1 VRSEDSLAQEILNE
15 KDETYVYR
23 FGYFDF
29 VLAKEASW
37 GGDRKIKETIIAS
50 PRIDIVPSAG
60 RFSSNFKHFKE
71 KRRRKR
77 RKDGAFAVV
86 EFSGGSLFLFALVS
100 VSVLVVSR

>member
-1 VRSEDSLAQEILNE
+1 MRSEDSLAQEILNE

-71 KRRRKR
+71 KRRK
-77 RKDGAFAVV
+77 KTSENVV
-86 EFSGGSLFLFALVS
+86 LPHVIFCRSHLTCEYCLLLVS
-100 VSVLVVSR
+100 

>member
-1 VRSEDSLAQEILNE
+1 MRSEDSLAQEILNE

-37 GGDRKIKETIIAS
+37 GGDRNNKETIIAS

-71 KRRRKR
+71 KRRKKTVKMGCSNREKR
-77 RKDGAFAVV
+77 YKHQIII
-86 EFSGGSLFLFALVS
+86 
-100 VSVLVVSR
+100 

>member
-71 KRRRKR
+71 KRRK
-77 RKDGAFAVV
+77 KTKKM
-86 EFSGGSLFLFALVS
+86 VS
-100 VSVLVVSR
+100 FCASQVWL

>member
-50 PRIDIVPSAG
+50 RRIDIVPSAG

-71 KRRRKR
+71 KEGRKQ
-77 RKDGAFAVV
+77 KKIAC
-86 EFSGGSLFLFALVS
+86 SLFIL
-100 VSVLVVSR
+100 SRPRFTLSSSFYV

>member
-37 GGDRKIKETIIAS
+37 GGDRNNKETIIAS

-71 KRRRKR
+71 KDERKA
-77 RKDGAFAVV
+77 KKMLLVFC
-86 EFSGGSLFLFALVS
+86 FS
-100 VSVLVVSR
+100 

>member
-60 RFSSNFKHFKE
+60 RFSSNFKHFK
-71 KRRRKR
+71 
-77 RKDGAFAVV
+77 
-86 EFSGGSLFLFALVS
+86 
-100 VSVLVVSR
+100 

>member
-1 VRSEDSLAQEILNE
+1 MRSEDSLAQEILNE

-37 GGDRKIKETIIAS
+37 GGDRNNKETIIAS

-71 KRRRKR
+71 KRRRKQEKR
-77 RKDGAFAVV
+77 WLSVT
-86 EFSGGSLFLFALVS
+86 LFIL
-100 VSVLVVSR
+100 

>member
-71 KRRRKR
+71 KRRRKQA
-77 RKDGAFAVV
+77 KTGIETPKSKYSCAVLLR
-86 EFSGGSLFLFALVS
+86 SLYI
-100 VSVLVVSR
+100 SVLVVSR

>member
-71 KRRRKR
+71 KRRKKR
-77 RKDGAFAVV
+77 SKKGMILSCF
-86 EFSGGSLFLFALVS
+86 GGTWICCCLISCLLVS
-100 VSVLVVSR
+100 